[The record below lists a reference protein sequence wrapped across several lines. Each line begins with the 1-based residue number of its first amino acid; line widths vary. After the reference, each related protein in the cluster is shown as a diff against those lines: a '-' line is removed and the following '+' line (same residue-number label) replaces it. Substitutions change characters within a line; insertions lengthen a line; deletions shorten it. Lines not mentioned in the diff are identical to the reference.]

1 MGYLYIYE
9 LSTCSLLF
17 RNRISDTL
25 IFQTVPNIKTDGL
38 IGINKNGSLLS
49 INMEAEKIIPF
60 IMTKCTHIPDNTDIA
75 YGLAQKFKLP
85 GADQLFVAHF

>member
-60 IMTKCTHIPDNTDIA
+60 IMTKCAHIPDNTDVA